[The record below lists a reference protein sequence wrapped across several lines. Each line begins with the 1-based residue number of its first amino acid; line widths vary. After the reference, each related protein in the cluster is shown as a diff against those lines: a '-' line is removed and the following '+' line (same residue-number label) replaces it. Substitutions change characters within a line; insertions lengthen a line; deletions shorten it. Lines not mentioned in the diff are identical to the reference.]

1 MRNSKTSESGVQ
13 AVQTLYANCSCSST
27 SVAAR
32 SYGIISAFQDSNP
45 NKKARTMDAAVQ
57 TSPLKEVSA
66 SVELCNLLQ
75 VGCNTMLPD
84 SLNNSVEMLGAIQ
97 SSKNLAITPRKPDY
111 AQVHC
116 IIVYT
121 ICRVTTVTGP

>member
-1 MRNSKTSESGVQ
+1 M
-13 AVQTLYANCSCSST
+13 
-27 SVAAR
+27 AAR

-66 SVELCNLLQ
+66 SVELSHLLQ

-84 SLNNSVEMLGAIQ
+84 SLNNSVEMVGTTQ

-111 AQVHC
+111 AQVYC

>member
-1 MRNSKTSESGVQ
+1 
-13 AVQTLYANCSCSST
+13 
-27 SVAAR
+27 
-32 SYGIISAFQDSNP
+32 
-45 NKKARTMDAAVQ
+45 MDAAVQ

-66 SVELCNLLQ
+66 SVELSHLLQ

-84 SLNNSVEMLGAIQ
+84 SLNNSVEMVGTTQ

-111 AQVHC
+111 AQVYC